1 MKKKLRALHI
11 TGSSKFGG
19 GAYVVLEYMR
29 VLRDNDI
36 DTEILTTNNKDI
48 ILPEKEGFKVLVF
61 EGINRKINPFVD
73 LYVVFKLAKVLKG
86 KYDIVHTHT
95 SKGGAIGRL
104 AAKLAGVAVIF
115 HTVHGFSFHEFSGR
129 LTKCLFS
136 CIEAVLSHFCDC
148 VISVNNYDRI
158 HAIANGIISK
168 EKIVTVYNGID
179 PRRLPEN
186 NVSYRQE
193 ALDELGLPGD
203 SILVVSVGRLEP
215 QKGLYYLIQAVSK
228 LRKIRPK
235 SNIQL
240 ILVGDGEQRD
250 RCKQWCQELG
260 ILHCVHMLGFRENAV
275 RWTNVADIFVLS
287 SLWEG
292 HSITLLEAMGCGR
305 PIVATDIKGNRE
317 TITNGY
323 DGILV
328 EPANSDA
335 LVSGI
340 LEVVDSDILA
350 TKIATNA
357 RKTFYD
363 KYTSGVMKENVWRIY
378 ERYIREKINVT

>member
-1 MKKKLRALHI
+1 
-11 TGSSKFGG
+11 
-19 GAYVVLEYMR
+19 
-29 VLRDNDI
+29 
-36 DTEILTTNNKDI
+36 
-48 ILPEKEGFKVLVF
+48 
-61 EGINRKINPFVD
+61 
-73 LYVVFKLAKVLKG
+73 
-86 KYDIVHTHT
+86 
-95 SKGGAIGRL
+95 
-104 AAKLAGVAVIF
+104 
-115 HTVHGFSFHEFSGR
+115 
-129 LTKCLFS
+129 
-136 CIEAVLSHFCDC
+136 
-148 VISVNNYDRI
+148 
-158 HAIANGIISK
+158 
-168 EKIVTVYNGID
+168 
-179 PRRLPEN
+179 
-186 NVSYRQE
+186 
-193 ALDELGLPGD
+193 
-203 SILVVSVGRLEP
+203 
-215 QKGLYYLIQAVSK
+215 
-228 LRKIRPK
+228 
-235 SNIQL
+235 
-240 ILVGDGEQRD
+240 
-250 RCKQWCQELG
+250 
-260 ILHCVHMLGFRENAV
+260 MLGFRENAV